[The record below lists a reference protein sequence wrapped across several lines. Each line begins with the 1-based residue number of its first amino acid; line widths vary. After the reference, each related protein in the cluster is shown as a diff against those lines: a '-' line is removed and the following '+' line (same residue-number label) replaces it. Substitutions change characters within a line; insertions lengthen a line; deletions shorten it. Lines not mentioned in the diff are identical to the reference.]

1 MLRILLGL
9 SALALTSSTTTI
21 QPGNWEAVGQL
32 QDLQMGPGAPPGMAD
47 IMRSALGENG
57 TTTQTCVTQEQIDQG
72 PQTMFDQTDGDC
84 SYSEFSMEDG
94 VLHAVAQCTG
104 PQGDMAMVT
113 DGTYTATAYST
124 TMRMESDMGMGP
136 MTMVFTVE
144 GRRTGPCS

>member
-1 MLRILLGL
+1 MYRLLIGM

-21 QPGNWEAVGQL
+21 EPGNWQAVGQL
-32 QDLQMGPGAPPGMAD
+32 QDIQMGPGAPPGMAD
-47 IMRSALGENG
+47 IIRSTMGESG
-57 TTTQTCVTQEQIDQG
+57 ITTETCVTQEQIEQG
-72 PQTMFDQTDGDC
+72 PQSMFDQTGGDC

-104 PQGDMAMVT
+104 PQGNMVMVT
-113 DGTYTATAYST
+113 DGTYTANAYST

-144 GRRTGPCS
+144 GRRLGPCS